1 MNKEKFDKAFN
12 NFMHKVIVPLQY
24 GVAVVSMIIQLVY
37 NLILQLVDIYYKAF
51 GDTLAV
57 FDDTLRKIGTGFQKA
72 NQIMKEA
79 LLKDYTK
86 QDNDNE

>member
-37 NLILQLVDIYYKAF
+37 NLILQLVEIYYKAF
-51 GDTLAV
+51 GDTLSV
-57 FDDTLRKIGTGFQKA
+57 FDDTIRKIGTGFQKA